1 MNPDEAVEMENLRA
15 IVKDQA
21 TKLELLSEQLALA
34 LRSNKQLLEANAQL
48 SMNLLPCR
56 KPRRSL

>member
-21 TKLELLSEQLALA
+21 TKLELLSEQLAMT

-48 SMNLLPCR
+48 SMNLLMSKAPQ
-56 KPRRSL
+56 KP